1 MSYKALYLTYRP
13 QKFEEVAGQKAI
25 VRTLKNAISKE
36 KIGHAYLFAGPRGTG
51 KTSMARLFAKALDC
65 EQGFGCQ
72 CNQCSNCISIT
83 EGTHPDVVEIDAASN
98 NGVDQVRELIDKVR
112 YAPLKGKYKVYIIDE
127 VHMMSTG
134 AFNALLKTLEEPP
147 ERVLFILCTTEPHKV
162 LPTILSRCQRFDFSR
177 ISDLEMKD
185 KLVEILNKEGATY
198 DESGL
203 RSVVSLADGGMR
215 DAYSIVDQI
224 LAYSG
229 SSIKQDDVLTIY
241 GLTSM
246 EEKVSLLS
254 AIATGDVKTV
264 VSKSETY
271 LTAGID
277 VRRLLRELIGVLKDL
292 LIYERTGL
300 ADLLEDIDED
310 EAKQLKAVI
319 PAKLCNKMVSELI
332 EAQNNIKNLT
342 DVRSLFELTLLRMS
356 STNLEAVEEAP
367 APAPAPRVVAKPAP
381 APEPTPVVE
390 PAPTPAPEPVK
401 VEPKKVEKPNVIA
414 PSIATEGDMNL
425 VDEDEMIKIMVL
437 ADKTERTELVAK
449 WTQFEDYKDDF
460 KLGSL
465 ATLLSEGHPF
475 CLCKD
480 VLILAYNFTKLRNKA
495 NIIKNQKPI
504 QEMVASVL
512 GRKVKVYAID
522 PNEKNNI
529 MKKFFNLQ
537 TMGML
542 PSKKDIELNINIQE

>member
-13 QKFEEVAGQKAI
+13 QRFEEVAGQKAI
-25 VRTLKNAISKE
+25 VRTLKNAIIKD

-65 EQGFGCQ
+65 EQGIGCQ
-72 CNQCSNCISIT
+72 CNECSNCLSIT

-177 ISDLEMKD
+177 ISDLEMRE
-185 KLVEILNKEGATY
+185 KLVEILNKEGAEY

-229 SSIKQDDVLTIY
+229 NTIKQDDVLTIY

-277 VRRLLRELIGVLKDL
+277 VRRLIRELIGVLKDL
-292 LIYERTGL
+292 LIYEKTSL
-300 ADLLEDIDED
+300 PDLLEDIDQN
-310 EAKQLKAVI
+310 EAEALKKVI
-319 PAKLCNKMVSELI
+319 DSRLCNKMVSQLI
-332 EAQNNIKNLT
+332 EAQNNIKNIN
-342 DVRSLFELTLLRMS
+342 DVRSLFELTLLRMAS
-356 STNLEAVEEAP
+356 SNDDALIEE
-367 APAPAPRVVAKPAP
+367 
-381 APEPTPVVE
+381 
-390 PAPTPAPEPVK
+390 
-401 VEPKKVEKPNVIA
+401 
-414 PSIATEGDMNL
+414 
-425 VDEDEMIKIMVL
+425 
-437 ADKTERTELVAK
+437 
-449 WTQFEDYKDDF
+449 
-460 KLGSL
+460 
-465 ATLLSEGHPF
+465 
-475 CLCKD
+475 
-480 VLILAYNFTKLRNKA
+480 NK
-495 NIIKNQKPI
+495 
-504 QEMVASVL
+504 
-512 GRKVKVYAID
+512 
-522 PNEKNNI
+522 
-529 MKKFFNLQ
+529 
-537 TMGML
+537 
-542 PSKKDIELNINIQE
+542 